1 MTKRSS
7 VNDAVRIALFSAAI
21 PFAVSGPLAQAQQPD
36 QGLDEVVV
44 TGTRITTPGLT
55 SSSPVVSLGAAEIDQ
70 LQQPEIEKIFRDL
83 PITFPSDGQNVNNGT
98 GGAATINL
106 RGLGSDRNLVMLD
119 GKRLTPF
126 GIGGA
131 VDTQTIPTALIERID
146 IITGGASAVYGSDA
160 ISGAINFITK
170 RDFEGIA
177 INTDFSQTS
186 ESDGKIKTAD
196 ILLGANMA
204 DGRGNIVLG
213 FNYADREGVQ
223 LGARPLG
230 QLGIVT
236 FNGAGLSDFEAGR
249 GPTLATG
256 GCDGPNSVVAGGSTT
271 TLPTRVAIA
280 GGPGLGQFRNDGT
293 LGANCGVFN
302 FNPYNYYQTP
312 QERWGATALG
322 HVEFNDHAEVYGRM
336 TFTNTKVRQQIAPS
350 GVFGSPLWT
359 PLANPFLS
367 AQARAAIITAANTGR
382 TAVNPTT
389 GAPAPTVVATG
400 AFPNWRDLNGNGV
413 VDAADDLNIVY
424 RRRTVEF
431 GERSSTYENTT
442 WQVMM
447 GVRGEIMGDWDYDVS
462 FQRGQSDR
470 DVTSAGYT
478 NVANIANAVNA
489 VSTTTCRT
497 GGSSCVPINLFGGFG
512 AITPA
517 MAAYSSA
524 TALENQIRTQQIV
537 SASVSGPVEAFKLPT
552 ADNALALSFGA
563 EYREE
568 KAETEPDECLKLA
581 PASCL
586 GGAGGN
592 TLPVKG
598 RYNVKE
604 FFGEAILP
612 LVNGVTGVQSLDLEL
627 GFRSSDYNITGS
639 NETWKAGLSWRPV
652 DSILV
657 RAMAQR
663 AVRAPSIGELFAP
676 LTASLAN
683 ATLDPCS
690 IRNATALAGNATLR
704 ARCQATGMTAA
715 QVGTVED
722 IVSGQINTF
731 SGSDLA
737 RPPAP
742 EEADTK
748 TLGIVWTPNFGGAI
762 SRAVF
767 SVDYYDI
774 DIKQVIGTFGP
785 QETLDACYGL
795 GDTGAC
801 SKIVRVGGTLTL
813 PGSGIQ
819 LYTTNLEYLR
829 AEGVEVSAT
838 LGFDLGDAG
847 ELTFQTAINK
857 YLTNE
862 SLSSGVSDVIDCN
875 GYYGT
880 QCGNPLPEMRWIQ
893 RTTWNR
899 GPFGVS
905 LLWRHLGSTKVEP
918 VQISDTFGQFQSIGS
933 YNYFDLSA
941 SWQYNDNFSV
951 QLSARNVTNEDPP
964 VVGNEAG
971 TTSANNGNTFP
982 SVYDTL
988 GRVYAIGVNVKF

>member
-1 MTKRSS
+1 MSKSLS
-7 VNDAVRIALFSAAI
+7 VHDAVKFALLGATVTLAAS
-21 PFAVSGPLAQAQQPD
+21 PGVLHAQES
-36 QGLDEVVV
+36 LTEVVV
-44 TGTRITTPGLT
+44 TGTRITQPGVT
-55 SSSPVVSLGAAEIDQ
+55 SSSPIVSLDAGDIDQ

-106 RGLGSDRNLVMLD
+106 RGLGSGRNLVLLD
-119 GKRLTPF
+119 GKRMTPYS
-126 GIGGA
+126 IGGS
-131 VDTQTIPTALIERID
+131 VDTQTIPTALVERID

-186 ESDGKIKTAD
+186 ESDGKIKSAD

-213 FNYADREGVQ
+213 FNYSDRDGVQ

-236 FNGAGLSDFEAGR
+236 ANGFGLDNFNAGR

-256 GCDGPNSVVAGGSTT
+256 GCDGPNSVVDGGSTT

-280 GGPGLGQFRNDGT
+280 GGPGLGQFRNDGS
-293 LGANCGVFN
+293 LGANCSVFN

-312 QERWGATALG
+312 QTRYGATALG
-322 HVEFNDHAEVYGRM
+322 HVEFNEHAEVYGRM
-336 TFTNTKVRQQIAPS
+336 TFTNTQVRQQIAPS
-350 GVFGSPLWT
+350 GVFGTTFWT
-359 PLANPFLS
+359 PLANPYIS
-367 AQARAAIITAANTGR
+367 AAARTTILTAANTGR
-382 TAVNPTT
+382 TAGTVN
-389 GAPAPTVVATG
+389 VAG
-400 AFPNWRDLNGNGV
+400 AFPNWRDLNSNGV
-413 VDAADDLNIVY
+413 VDAADDLLISY

-442 WQVMM
+442 WQVLM
-447 GVRGEIMGDWDYDVS
+447 GVRGDITDNWDYDVS

-470 DVTSAGYT
+470 DITSAGYT

-489 VSTTTCRT
+489 VSTTACRT
-497 GGSSCVPINLFGGFG
+497 GGSACVPINLFGGFG
-512 AITPA
+512 SITPA

-537 SASVSGPVEAFKLPT
+537 SASVSGGIDTVKLPT
-552 ADNALALSFGA
+552 ADNGLAVSFGA

-568 KAETEPDECLKLA
+568 RAETEPDECLKLA

-598 RYNVKE
+598 GYNVKE

-612 LVNGVTGVQSLDLEL
+612 LVNGKTGFQSLDLEL

-657 RAMAQR
+657 RAMLQR
-663 AVRAPSIGELFAP
+663 AVRAPSVGELFAP

-690 IRNATALAGNATLR
+690 IKNAAALAGNATLR

-731 SGSDLA
+731 SGSDLN

-748 TLGIVWTPNFGGAI
+748 TFGIVWTPNFGGSI

-774 DIKQVIGTFGP
+774 DISKVIGTFGP
-785 QETLDACYGL
+785 QEVLDSCYNL
-795 GDTGAC
+795 GDTSAC
-801 SKIVRVGGTLTL
+801 SKVVRVGGTLTL

-819 LYTTNLEYLR
+819 LYTTNLDYLR
-829 AEGVEVSAT
+829 AEGVEFSGT
-838 LGFDLGDAG
+838 LGFDLGDIG
-847 ELTFQTAINK
+847 ELTFQAAVNK
-857 YLTNE
+857 YLTQE
-862 SLSSGVSDVIDCN
+862 SLSSSASKVIDCN
-875 GYYGT
+875 GFYGT
-880 QCGNPLPEMRWIQ
+880 QCGNPLPEMRWTQ
-893 RTTWNR
+893 RTSWTK

-905 LLWRHLGSTKVEP
+905 LLWRHLGSAKIEP
-918 VQISDTFGQFQSIGS
+918 TQLSSTFDPFEKISS

-941 SWQYNDNFSV
+941 SWQYNDNFSL

-964 VVGNEAG
+964 VLGNEAG

>member
-1 MTKRSS
+1 ML
-7 VNDAVRIALFSAAI
+7 AVRSTLLTASIPIITFAPNTFAQESA
-21 PFAVSGPLAQAQQPD
+21 GG
-36 QGLDEVVV
+36 GLEEIVV
-44 TGTRITTPGLT
+44 TGTRITAPGLT
-55 SSSPVVSLGAAEIDQ
+55 SSSPVVSIGAADIDQ

-106 RGLGSDRNLVMLD
+106 RGLGSQRNLIMLD
-119 GKRLTPF
+119 GKRLTPYS
-126 GIGGA
+126 IGGA

-170 RDFEGIA
+170 RDFEGVS
-177 INTDFSQTS
+177 INSDFSQTS

-196 ILLGANMA
+196 VLLGANMA

-213 FNYADREGVQ
+213 FNYAQRDGVQ

-236 FNGAGLSDFEAGR
+236 ADGAGLSDFQAGR
-249 GPTLATG
+249 GPTLASA

-280 GGPGLGQFRNDGT
+280 GGPGLGQFRNDGS
-293 LGANCGVFN
+293 LGSNCSVFN

-312 QERWGATALG
+312 QTRYGASAIG
-322 HVEFNDHAEVYGRM
+322 HVEFNEHAEVYGRM
-336 TFTNTKVRQQIAPS
+336 SFTNTEVRQQIAPS
-350 GVFGSPLWT
+350 GVFGNTFWT
-359 PLANPFLS
+359 PLANPFIT
-367 AQARAAIITAANTGR
+367 AAARTTILTAANTGR
-382 TAVNPTT
+382 TAGTVNAA
-389 GAPAPTVVATG
+389 GV
-400 AFPNWRDLNGNGV
+400 FPNWRDLNGNGV
-413 VDAADDLNIVY
+413 VDAADDLLISY

-442 WQVMM
+442 WQVLM
-447 GVRGEIMGDWDYDVS
+447 GVRGNITDNWDYDIS

-470 DVTSAGYT
+470 DITSAGYT
-478 NVANIANAVNA
+478 NVANIANAINA
-489 VSTTTCRT
+489 VSTTACRT
-497 GGSSCVPINLFGGFG
+497 GGSSCVPLNLFGGFG

-524 TALENQIRTQQIV
+524 TALENQIYTQQIV
-537 SASVSGPVEAFKLPT
+537 SASVSGAFDSIKLPT
-552 ADNALALSFGA
+552 AESGLAVSFGS

-568 KAETEPDECLKLA
+568 SGATEPDECLKLA
-581 PASCL
+581 PSSCL

-598 RYNVKE
+598 GYNVKE

-612 LVNGVTGVQSLDLEL
+612 LVNGKTGFQSLDLEV

-652 DSILV
+652 DSFLV
-657 RAMAQR
+657 RAMVQR

-676 LTASLAN
+676 LTASLDN
-683 ATLDPCS
+683 ASLDPCS
-690 IRNATALAGNATLR
+690 IKNAAALATNSTLR
-704 ARCQATGMTAA
+704 SRCQATGMTAA

-731 SGSDLA
+731 SGSDLS

-742 EEADTK
+742 EKADTK
-748 TLGIVWTPNFGGAI
+748 TFGIVWTPTFGGAI
-762 SRAVF
+762 NRAVF

-774 DIKQVIGTFGP
+774 DIKEVIGTFAP

-795 GDTGAC
+795 GDTNAC

-829 AEGVEVSAT
+829 AEGVEFGGT
-838 LGFDLGDAG
+838 LGFDLGNAG
-847 ELTFQTAINK
+847 ALTIQAQINK
-857 YLTNE
+857 YLTSE
-862 SLSSGVSDVIDCN
+862 SLSSSVSDVIDCK
-875 GYYGT
+875 GFYGT
-880 QCGNPLPEMRWIQ
+880 QCGNPRPDIRWTQ
-893 RTTWNR
+893 RTSWNR

-918 VQISDTFGQFQSIGS
+918 VQIPDTFGQFRSIDS

-951 QLSARNVTNEDPP
+951 QLSARNITDEDPP

-988 GRVYAIGVNVKF
+988 GRVYTIGVNVKF

>member
-1 MTKRSS
+1 MSKSLS
-7 VNDAVRIALFSAAI
+7 VNDAVKFALLSAT
-21 PFAVSGPLAQAQQPD
+21 VTLAASPGVLHAQES
-36 QGLDEVVV
+36 LDEVVV
-44 TGTRITTPGLT
+44 TGTRITQPGIT
-55 SSSPVVSLGAAEIDQ
+55 SSSPIVSLSAGDIDQ

-106 RGLGSDRNLVMLD
+106 RGLGSQRNLIMLD
-119 GKRLTPF
+119 GKRLTPYS
-126 GIGGA
+126 IGGA

-160 ISGAINFITK
+160 ISGAINFVTK
-170 RDFEGIA
+170 RDFEGIS

-186 ESDGKIKTAD
+186 ESDGKIKSAD

-213 FNYADREGVQ
+213 LNYADRAGVQ

-236 FNGAGLSDFEAGR
+236 FNGAGLADFEAGR

-280 GGPGLGQFRNDGT
+280 GGPGRGQFRNDGSR
-293 LGANCGVFN
+293 GAPSSGVN

-312 QERWGATALG
+312 QKRYGATAIG
-322 HVEFNDHAEVYGRM
+322 HVEFNEHAEVYSRM
-336 TFTNTKVRQQIAPS
+336 SFTNTTVRQQIAPS

-359 PLANPFLS
+359 PLANPF
-367 AQARAAIITAANTGR
+367 ITAAARTTILTAANAGR
-382 TAVNPTT
+382 TA
-389 GAPAPTVVATG
+389 GTVVATG

-442 WQVMM
+442 WQALI
-447 GVRGEIMGDWDYDVS
+447 GVRGAITDSWDYDVS

-470 DVTSAGYT
+470 DITSAGYT

-524 TALENQIRTQQIV
+524 TALENQLYTQQLA
-537 SASVSGPVEAFKLPT
+537 SASVSGSLAGVQLPT
-552 ADNALALSFGA
+552 ADAPLAVSFGV

-568 KAETEPDECLKLA
+568 SGETEPDECLKLA

-598 RYNVKE
+598 GYNVKE
-604 FFGEAILP
+604 LFGEAILP
-612 LVNGVTGVQSLDLEL
+612 LVSGKTGFQSLDLEV

-652 DSILV
+652 DTVLV
-657 RAMAQR
+657 RAMWQR
-663 AVRAPSIGELFAP
+663 AARAPSIGELFAP

-683 ATLDPCS
+683 ATKDPCS
-690 IRNATALAGNATLR
+690 IANAAALAGNATLR
-704 ARCQATGMTAA
+704 SRCQATGMTAA

-731 SGSDLA
+731 SGSDLT

-748 TLGIVWTPNFGGAI
+748 TFGIVWTPSFGGSI

-767 SVDYYDI
+767 SADYYDI

-785 QETLDACYGL
+785 QEVLDSCYNL
-795 GDTGAC
+795 GDTSAC
-801 SKIVRVGGTLTL
+801 SKVIRVGGTLTL
-813 PGSGIQ
+813 PGSGVQ

-829 AEGVEVSAT
+829 AEGIEFGGT
-838 LGFDLGDAG
+838 LGFDLGNAG
-847 ELTFQTAINK
+847 ELTFQARINK
-857 YLTNE
+857 YLTQE
-862 SLSSGVSDVIDCN
+862 SLSSSVSDVIDCK
-875 GYYGT
+875 GFYGT
-880 QCGNPLPEMRWIQ
+880 QCGNPLPEMRWTQ
-893 RTTWNR
+893 RTSWSK

-905 LLWRHLGSTKVEP
+905 LLWRHLGSAKVEP
-918 VQISDTFGQFQSIGS
+918 AQLADTFDQFEKIGA
-933 YNYFDLSA
+933 YDYFDLSA
-941 SWQYNDNFSV
+941 SWQYNDNFGV
-951 QLSARNVTNEDPP
+951 QLSVVNLTNEDPP